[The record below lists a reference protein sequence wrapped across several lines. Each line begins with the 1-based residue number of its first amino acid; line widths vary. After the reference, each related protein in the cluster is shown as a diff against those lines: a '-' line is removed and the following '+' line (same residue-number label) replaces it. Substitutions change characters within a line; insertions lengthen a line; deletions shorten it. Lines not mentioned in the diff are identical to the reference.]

1 MSLDKVI
8 QKNNNV
14 NVKEGMTDDFDFIQ
28 YVVDRSQFNGMFL
41 LDKEGNRIVLII
53 CKALY
58 EGINNH
64 IEQTGRYFSYN
75 KSCKIVILTNM
86 DDMYFFAD
94 FKTPGV
100 MDEIPFY
107 KIYFP
112 FIKEQDYDFLELF
125 RRDHLLDNYNEL
137 YAKWKEQYINNN
149 CSTL

>member
-1 MSLDKVI
+1 MNLDKVI

-14 NVKEGMTDDFDFIQ
+14 NVKEGMSDDFDFIQ

-58 EGINNH
+58 EDINNH

-94 FKTPGV
+94 FKIPGV

-107 KIYFP
+107 KIHFP
-112 FIKEQDYDFLELF
+112 SIKEQDYDFLELF

-137 YAKWKEQYINNN
+137 YAKWKERYINNN